1 MRGALGG
8 QDLACMAFACPVH
21 GGQFMRWA
29 YSSTRPDPASDGR
42 GAGAIIC
49 DVKGRASLS
58 ENNNQFYL

>member
-8 QDLACMAFACPVH
+8 RIWHVWLLPVLSPVH

-49 DVKGRASLS
+49 DGKGRVLV
-58 ENNNQFYL
+58 